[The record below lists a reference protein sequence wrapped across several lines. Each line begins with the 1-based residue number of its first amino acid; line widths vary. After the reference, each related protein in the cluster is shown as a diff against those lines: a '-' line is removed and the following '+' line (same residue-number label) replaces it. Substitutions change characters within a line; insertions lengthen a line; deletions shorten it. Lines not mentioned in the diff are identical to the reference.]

1 MTRCIVVPVDG
12 SPRSMAAL
20 TPGMALANQL
30 QVPCR
35 ILSVVASDGDAD
47 SRKHTLAAE
56 LGRLGAE
63 DVDVRVAVSDNP
75 TAVLLQQADAEE
87 DALLCMSTHARG
99 PLRELLLGSVATEVI
114 RKTHRPV
121 VLTGPRLSVHWTAP
135 VRALLVCMD
144 GSSEATT
151 ALDQAVGLARTLN
164 AELHLIRVLPATDF
178 RGPDTGAEGA
188 NWFTGSDWHTDTG
201 RSEAQTGGEH
211 HRTEWTR
218 LKGQADRVR
227 GETGLT
233 TNWEL
238 LRSPYPAAAVAE
250 YADAITGS
258 LLVTGTHD
266 VSPLNRLALG
276 SFALSLVRAAG
287 CPVMVVGS

>member
-12 SPRSMAAL
+12 SARSMAAI
-20 TPGMALANQL
+20 TPGMALAAQL

-35 ILSVVASDGDAD
+35 VLSVVNSGEDAESRKQALASD
-47 SRKHTLAAE
+47 LA
-56 LGRLGAE
+56 RLGAE
-63 DVDVRVAVSDNP
+63 DVTVRVAVSDNP

-87 DALLCMSTHARG
+87 AALLCMSTHARG
-99 PLRELLLGSVATEVI
+99 PLRELLLGSVATDVI
-114 RKTHRPV
+114 RKTHQPV
-121 VLTGPRLSVHWTAP
+121 VLTGPRLSVHWSAP

-144 GSSEATT
+144 DSSEATA
-151 ALDQAVGLARTLN
+151 ALQQAVALARSLN
-164 AELHLIRVLPATDF
+164 AELHLLRVLPATDF

-201 RSEAQTGGEH
+201 RSEAQPAGER
-211 HRTEWTR
+211 HRTEWKR
-218 LKGQADRVR
+218 LKEHADRVR
-227 GETGLT
+227 RETGLT
-233 TNWEL
+233 TDWEL
-238 LRSPYPAAAVAE
+238 LQSPYPAAAVAE